1 MPPTK
6 SEQVSTLILGAGVTG
21 LAAGVASG
29 GVVLERRR
37 VAGGICSSYYKV
49 PRGGGPGAYRFEYG
63 GGHWIFGGRPDILEW
78 IERRTPTRRYERH
91 SAVYFPD
98 RDLYVPY
105 PIQNH
110 LSFLGRTT
118 AERVLDELASNDRP
132 ADPVI
137 MSDWLLSAFGPTLG
151 ELFFLPF
158 HEAYTAGLHT
168 RIAPQDPGKSPVD
181 MARVRE
187 GARQTKP
194 PAAGYNIRFRYPLH
208 GLDELVATM
217 TQDGDVRLGNA
228 VTAIGPEDREV
239 TVSGGGVFA
248 YRRLIATLPLH
259 RILELAGMDAGC
271 PPDPFTSVLV
281 LNIGGIAGPRCPDHH
296 WLYVPQS
303 RSGFH
308 RVGFYSNVD
317 ASFLP
322 PPTGADRRVGIYVE
336 KAFLAENRPQ
346 GQELQTYRRAVVQE
360 LQEWGFLREPEV
372 VDPTW
377 VDVANTWSWPNS
389 DWRAKALALLE
400 AHGIE
405 PIGRYARWHFQ
416 GIADSIG
423 DGLAIEEGTSGMPST
438 RPLT

>member
-137 MSDWLLSAFGPTLG
+137 MSDWLLSAFDPTLG

-181 MARVRE
+181 MGPGPGGCA
-187 GARQTKP
+187 ADQT
-194 PAAGYNIRFRYPLH
+194 AGGRLQHPVPLS
-208 GLDELVATM
+208 A
-217 TQDGDVRLGNA
+217 
-228 VTAIGPEDREV
+228 PW
-239 TVSGGGVFA
+239 
-248 YRRLIATLPLH
+248 
-259 RILELAGMDAGC
+259 
-271 PPDPFTSVLV
+271 
-281 LNIGGIAGPRCPDHH
+281 PR
-296 WLYVPQS
+296 
-303 RSGFH
+303 
-308 RVGFYSNVD
+308 
-317 ASFLP
+317 
-322 PPTGADRRVGIYVE
+322 
-336 KAFLAENRPQ
+336 
-346 GQELQTYRRAVVQE
+346 
-360 LQEWGFLREPEV
+360 
-372 VDPTW
+372 
-377 VDVANTWSWPNS
+377 
-389 DWRAKALALLE
+389 
-400 AHGIE
+400 
-405 PIGRYARWHFQ
+405 
-416 GIADSIG
+416 
-423 DGLAIEEGTSGMPST
+423 
-438 RPLT
+438 